1 MFDESYLLLKELE
14 WLQSKGERYFPS
26 GLFFSFRSNKHLFYK
41 RPDTNVF
48 FTANIVFIL
57 QQIKQHLSEKHNSL
71 IDRITSLAIRNYPD
85 FQNKDG
91 LKTYNF
97 WQTKP
102 SNHFPNGNIFKRFEH
117 FRIPDDIDD
126 TALIYLTLPHS
137 RDDVL
142 WLKEKLTQHANLE
155 KLQIRNTF
163 EHYRNLKVYSTWF
176 GKNMPIEFDVCA
188 LCNLMYLIEKHCL
201 LRNEYDTD
209 TYRFLR
215 EVIERNEFIT
225 DPFSVAHN
233 YATTP
238 LIIYHYA
245 RLLGDFIIPELD
257 SCREKLINA
266 TRALL
271 EKETSFMN
279 KLILETS
286 LIKLGIRDWEL
297 GVSLKNSA
305 FNTPHSA
312 HNFPYFIAGLL
323 SSYENPILQKMARWK
338 ITQMEWTCEAHSL
351 ALILENYCLKIKS
364 GISI

>member
-1 MFDESYLLLKELE
+1 MFDEPYLLLKEIE
-14 WLQSKGERYFPS
+14 WLQSKEERYFSS
-26 GLFFSFRSNKHLFYK
+26 GLFPSFRSNRFLCYN

-57 QQIKQHLSEKHNSL
+57 QQLKPHLLEKHNL
-71 IDRITSLAIRNYPD
+71 VIDKIITLAIRNYPN

-97 WQTKP
+97 WQTSP
-102 SNHFPNGNIFKRFEH
+102 SKHFPNGNIFKNFEH

-126 TALIYLTLPHS
+126 TTLAYLTLPHS
-137 RDDVL
+137 KEDVL
-142 WLKEKLTQHANLE
+142 WLKEKLIQHANLE

-163 EHYRNLKVYSTWF
+163 KHYRNLKIYSTWF
-176 GKNMPIEFDVCA
+176 GKNMPIEFDACA
-188 LCNLMYLIEKHCL
+188 LCNLMYLVEKHQL
-201 LRNEYDTD
+201 PRNDYDTD

-245 RLLGDFIIPELD
+245 RLLGDFSIPELE
-257 SCREKLINA
+257 SCREKLIS
-266 TRALL
+266 TTTVLL
-271 EKETSFMN
+271 EKGTSYMN
-279 KLILETS
+279 KIILETS
-286 LIKLGIRDWEL
+286 LFKLG
-297 GVSLKNSA
+297 VQKTNSA
-305 FNTPHSA
+305 FNIQSSEL
-312 HNFPYFIAGLL
+312 NFPYFIAGLL

-351 ALILENYCLKIKS
+351 ALILENYCLKMKM